1 MILDIGNRKAFV
13 HLALKI
19 TFCDSSWTK
28 SNFKPIEEL
37 HELLK
42 TPKAAFAEAQG
53 GLHQDIILGRTYHGE
68 TEAGQES
75 CCIIAD
81 FEPGDIWQVSP
92 RSFRVELLPEKKTNV
107 HNFELAADPNDSGGS
122 SIMFMTI

>member
-28 SNFKPIEEL
+28 LNFKPIEEL

-68 TEAGQES
+68 TETGQES

-81 FEPGDIWQVSP
+81 FEPGDIWQASLQ
-92 RSFRVELLPEKKTNV
+92 SFRVELLPEKKPMFTILNWQQTLIIV
-107 HNFELAADPNDSGGS
+107 VAVVIGS
-122 SIMFMTI
+122 